1 MVTIKLKNVSVKSG
15 DKFRNNQNYTMTF
28 FKKDGIDET
37 STVDDIRDL
46 IISKY
51 SNRVSFNKNS
61 QIEIVY
67 VSPVSKTWTFITHNV
82 LRIKNRFNVFYTL
95 LAVCIIFC
103 FTLKNR
109 LWLG

>member
-1 MVTIKLKNVSVKSG
+1 MVSIKLKNVSVKSG

-51 SNRVSFNKNS
+51 SNRVLLNKNS

-67 VSPVSKTWTFITHNV
+67 VSHVSKT
-82 LRIKNRFNVFYTL
+82 
-95 LAVCIIFC
+95 
-103 FTLKNR
+103 
-109 LWLG
+109 

>member
-1 MVTIKLKNVSVKSG
+1 MVSIKLKNVSVKSG
-15 DKFRNNQNYTMTF
+15 DKFRNNQNYTMSF

-51 SNRVSFNKNS
+51 SNKVSLNKNS

-67 VSPVSKTWTFITHNV
+67 VSPVSKT
-82 LRIKNRFNVFYTL
+82 
-95 LAVCIIFC
+95 
-103 FTLKNR
+103 
-109 LWLG
+109 